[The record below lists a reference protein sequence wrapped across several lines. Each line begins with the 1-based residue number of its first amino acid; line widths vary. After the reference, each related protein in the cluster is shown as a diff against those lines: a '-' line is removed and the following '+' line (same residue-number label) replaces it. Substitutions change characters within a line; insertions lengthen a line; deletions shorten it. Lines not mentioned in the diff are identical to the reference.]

1 MNNPFTDVIRGI
13 GQNASGLL
21 TGQNPLSQPSVTS
34 IFGFTVP
41 GTPLISTRD
50 FFLAQMESW
59 FTTIPLRTQWMLLIQ
74 GYPQLLQTQVIQS
87 LEDRQG
93 NINNFDI
100 SQAVSILKSYPLN
113 KVIGCV
119 FAQGVNIPSAQNL
132 AVSKNKIFG
141 DKQRGFIPGQV
152 SEGKNTFDNLTIQF
166 RETNTSFADFVVRP
180 WSMLS
185 SHFGFVARPPGD
197 FRDMST
203 TISILQFTRSYQKLS
218 QIPRKI
224 WTFYNC
230 FPISVSNQNLTY
242 DTEGMEMNT
251 TQWSYSNYAIQ
262 NNLYLPLPDI
272 INKISS
278 GGLNKLIPRISPFQR
293 GGF

>member
-34 IFGFTVP
+34 VFGFTVP

-50 FFLAQMESW
+50 FFLTQMESW

-119 FAQGVNIPSAQNL
+119 FAQGVNIPSAQRL
-132 AVSKNKIFG
+132 SVSKNKIFG

-185 SHFGFVARPPGD
+185 SHFGFVSRPAGD
-197 FRDMST
+197 LRDVST

-251 TQWSYSNYAIQ
+251 TEWSYSNYAVQ

-278 GGLNKLIPRISPFQR
+278 GGINKLIPRISPFQR
-293 GGF
+293 

>member
-1 MNNPFTDVIRGI
+1 VNNPFTDVIRGI
-13 GQNASGLL
+13 GENASGLL

-34 IFGFTVP
+34 VFGFTVP

-50 FFLAQMESW
+50 FFLTQMESW

-74 GYPQLLQTQVIQS
+74 GYPQLLQTQVVQS

-93 NINNFDI
+93 NVNNFDI
-100 SQAVSILKSYPLN
+100 SQAVNILKSYPLN

-119 FAQGVNIPSAQNL
+119 FAQGVNIPSAQRL
-132 AVSKNKIFG
+132 SVSKNKIFG

-152 SEGKNTFDNLTIQF
+152 SEGKNTFENLTIQF

-185 SHFGFVARPPGD
+185 SHFGFVARPEGD
-197 FRDMST
+197 IRDMST

-242 DTEGMEMNT
+242 DSEGMEMNT
-251 TQWSYSNYAIQ
+251 TEWSYSNYAIQ

-278 GGLNKLIPRISPFQR
+278 GGFNKLIPRISPFQR
-293 GGF
+293 

>member
-1 MNNPFTDVIRGI
+1 MNNPFTNAIRGL
-13 GQNASGLL
+13 GSNVSGLL
-21 TGQNPLSQPSVTS
+21 NGNNPLSQPQITN

-50 FFLAQMESW
+50 FFLSQMESW
-59 FTTIPLRTQWMLLIQ
+59 FTAIPMRTQWMLLIQ
-74 GYPQLLQTQVIQS
+74 GYPQLLQTEVVHS
-87 LEDRQG
+87 LEDKVG
-93 NINNFDI
+93 NYNNFDI
-100 SQAVSILKSYPLN
+100 NQAVSILKSYPLN

-119 FAQGVNIPSAQNL
+119 FAQGINIPSAQKL
-132 AVSKNKIFG
+132 STSKNKIFN
-141 DKQRGFIPGQV
+141 DKQRGFTPGQI
-152 SEGKNTFDNLTIQF
+152 SEGRESFENLTIQF
-166 RETNTSFADFVVRP
+166 RETNTSFVDFVVRP

-185 SHFGFVARPPGD
+185 SHFGFVAREQSD
-197 FRDMST
+197 LRDVST
-203 TISILQFTRSYQKLS
+203 TISILQFTRSYQKIS

-230 FPISVSNQNLTY
+230 FPVSVSNQNLTY
-242 DTEGMEMNT
+242 DKEDMEVNSTEWT
-251 TQWSYSNYAIQ
+251 YSNYSIQ

-278 GGLNKLIPRISPFQR
+278 SNFNRISPFQR